1 MSVLEDRSA
10 LEAIPNK
17 IAWEDA
23 EQGPGMVM
31 STLASE
37 KNRKLLFIDNV
48 FTNSDISRCCF
59 TKVQTLTT
67 RD

>member
-37 KNRKLLFIDNV
+37 KNRLFLGQLHDQVFLLQLPESLSLLFSCAN
-48 FTNSDISRCCF
+48 
-59 TKVQTLTT
+59 
-67 RD
+67 